1 MAKVAAYHTI
11 TPEKPY
17 GERDVYH
24 DHDDCPTGRRIEQ
37 QNRRTGTA
45 NRPRCEDCIKL
56 G

>member
-1 MAKVAAYHTI
+1 MAKVAPYHTS

-24 DHDDCPTGRRIEQ
+24 DHNDCPRGRQIEPS
-37 QNRRTGTA
+37 NLRSGTA
-45 NRPRCEDCIKL
+45 NRPRCEVCIQL

>member
-1 MAKVAAYHTI
+1 MAMVQPYHTV

-24 DHDDCPTGRRIEQ
+24 DHDDCPAGRQIQ
-37 QNRRTGTA
+37 PQNRR
-45 NRPRCEDCIKL
+45 PRCYDCARV